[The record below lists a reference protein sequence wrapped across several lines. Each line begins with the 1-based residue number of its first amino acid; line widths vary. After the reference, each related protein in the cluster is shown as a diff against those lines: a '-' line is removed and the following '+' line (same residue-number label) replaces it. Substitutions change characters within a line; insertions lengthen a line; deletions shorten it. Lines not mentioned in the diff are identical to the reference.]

1 MNQPLR
7 TAAALVSLLA
17 VLASACA
24 VASES
29 SDPNARLPQVSAICA
44 EEVPDCDDTVAIDP
58 NAVPEDGTADE
69 PGDAATPPGA
79 SGVLVGGGLTIPEAL
94 ATDATG
100 ILAVQGFYLDDGT
113 GPRLCETLA
122 ESFPPQ
128 CGGASLL
135 LGDLTGI
142 DLGLLQ
148 NSGSTTWSDQPV
160 VILGELTDGTLNPTP
175 TSI

>member
-1 MNQPLR
+1 MHKTLR
-7 TAAALVSLLA
+7 TAALTTLLALV
-17 VLASACA
+17 ASACA

-29 SDPNARLPQVSAICA
+29 SNPDAGLPQVSAICA

-58 NAVPEDGTADE
+58 NAGPEEE
-69 PGDAATPPGA
+69 PGDAGPPPPGA
-79 SGVLVGGGLTIPEAL
+79 SSGMLAGGGLTVAEAL
-94 ATDATG
+94 ATEATG

-148 NSGSTTWSDQPV
+148 SSGSTTWSDQPV
-160 VILGELTDGTLNPTP
+160 VILGELDDGTLNPTP

>member
-1 MNQPLR
+1 MNKTLR
-7 TAAALVSLLA
+7 TAALTTLLALV
-17 VLASACA
+17 ASACA

-29 SDPNARLPQVSAICA
+29 RDLDAGLPQVSAICA

-58 NAVPEDGTADE
+58 NAGPEEE
-69 PGDAATPPGA
+69 PGDPGPPPPGA
-79 SGVLVGGGLTIPEAL
+79 SSGMLAGGGLTIAQAL

-142 DLGLLQ
+142 ELGLLQ
-148 NSGSTTWSDQPV
+148 SSGSTTWSDQPV
-160 VILGELTDGTLNPTP
+160 VILGELDHGTLNPTP